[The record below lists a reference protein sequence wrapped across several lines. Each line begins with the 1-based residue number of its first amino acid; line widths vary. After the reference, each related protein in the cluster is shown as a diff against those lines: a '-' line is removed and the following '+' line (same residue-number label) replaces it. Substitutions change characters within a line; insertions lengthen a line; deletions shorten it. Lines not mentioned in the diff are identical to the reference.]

1 MEPWRPP
8 VLCEAIWMCA
18 TSRQQRV
25 VKREW
30 NSVQIYILA
39 ASLSWSYEECHWQV
53 DGRDIL
59 SDQLRDRVTSLH
71 QRDSQARSKE
81 VKMRRRK
88 KKLYFCLVHFFK
100 SVTITLSPSNV
111 RTVGIIDASF
121 TTQLCV
127 GFRDENSGPHV
138 WKASYFLTEHVSS
151 PQTLIFK
158 GMYFYTLI
166 LQTIK

>member
-1 MEPWRPP
+1 
-8 VLCEAIWMCA
+8 
-18 TSRQQRV
+18 
-25 VKREW
+25 
-30 NSVQIYILA
+30 
-39 ASLSWSYEECHWQV
+39 
-53 DGRDIL
+53 
-59 SDQLRDRVTSLH
+59 VTSLH

-138 WKASYFLTEHVSS
+138 
-151 PQTLIFK
+151 
-158 GMYFYTLI
+158 
-166 LQTIK
+166 